1 MHKSL
6 LSSLL
11 ILFVLISTLTAQRR
25 IITNGGV
32 KYLSNQIIIMLDE
45 NSSGKHLNKLQR
57 TTDLRQALDE
67 YGIGEMT
74 KRFDLPEDENNTS
87 AKKLNKIYTLSFDT
101 AEDPVQLSRKVA
113 NLPGV
118 EWAEPCYVREAF
130 YTPSDTLSTEAIQW
144 GLYKIQAQQAWDLDK
159 GNPDVVIAIVDTGI
173 YWDHPDL
180 RENIWQNLGED
191 ADGDG
196 RTMEFVN
203 DAWVMDPGDINYED
217 DDGNGYADDL
227 LGWDFQGWNG
237 EPDNDPVEDT
247 PTHGTHVAGIASAVT
262 DNVYGIA
269 SIGFN
274 CSLMAVKTSQYEVG
288 SGYIINGHEGIV
300 YAAANGAKAINCS
313 WGGPGYSMAE
323 KAAVDYALS
332 KGALV
337 VSSAGNTSN
346 QLKNYPASYDGVLAV
361 GRTNQ
366 YDRIDASCYGTTV
379 DVMAPG
385 TTILSTWCSIIQ
397 GDRTSSFSLKS
408 GTSMASPLVAG
419 LAGLVF
425 SHFPGYSP
433 EQVLEQIRVNCEDIY
448 SINSATVY
456 QYKLGKGRVNA
467 YNALNNTNSVAV
479 RASDVQFIEVGASN
493 GRLESGE
500 TVIVRVNF
508 VNYLSANSG
517 VTVTMV
523 TDNTNVTI
531 TNPSFTTGAMNIM
544 SSVSNAGNEFRFTIN
559 NNAPF
564 DETIDFRLDYSGGT
578 YQDFQWLT
586 VDINSTY
593 STVATGNLATTITSN
608 GSIGFNDYPD
618 NTQGNGLIFLR
629 GANILWE
636 GAFMYGTSAT
646 SVMDAARINNNDKSS
661 DFKLITPVQVVPGTF
676 ADEESYSF
684 FNDDGA
690 GAGKLGIETEL
701 RTYSFGPAPDNNY
714 IIFRY
719 ILKNKSGADISGLH
733 AGMFFDLDLDETDWD
748 GDIVNY
754 DQTDNFGYMYDQNG
768 YPTDIYVGASL
779 LSSTDYGFYGI
790 RSDGNDS
797 NVNLSTSF
805 TKAAKWYTMTHGTS
819 HSSVLSAQDV
829 AFVVSGGPY
838 SIPNNESINVAF
850 VVAAGSDLDDLRASI
865 QQSRTKW
872 NGVSTDVDD
881 YELTLPDEFSLSQ
894 NYPNPFNPSTTI
906 NYNIP
911 NLAVG
916 TSHDLFVKLKIYD
929 ILGRVV
935 TTLVNETQPAG
946 TYNVAFNAG
955 NLPAGKAG
963 LPSGIYFYQL
973 QAGAF
978 TQTRKMIF
986 LK

>member
-1 MHKSL
+1 MYKSL

-11 ILFVLISTLTAQRR
+11 ILFVLINSSSAQQR
-25 IITNGGV
+25 IITDGGV
-32 KYLSNQIIIMLDE
+32 KYLSNQIIIKLDE
-45 NSSGKHLNKLQR
+45 NTSTKRLNKLQR

-67 YGIGEMT
+67 YGIGEMK
-74 KRFDLPEDENNTS
+74 KRFNLPEDDNNTS
-87 AKKLNKIYTLSFDT
+87 ALRLNKIYSLSFDT
-101 AEDPVQLSRKVA
+101 AEDPVRLSRKVA

-130 YTPSDTLSTEAIQW
+130 YTPSDTLLTEDIQW

-159 GNPDVVIAIVDTGI
+159 GNPDVVIGIVDTGI
-173 YWDHPDL
+173 YWDNLDL

-196 RTMEFVN
+196 HTMELVN
-203 DAWVMDPGDINYED
+203 EVWVMDPGDINNED
-217 DDGNGYADDL
+217 DDGNGYPDDL
-227 LGWDFQGWNG
+227 LGWDFQGLSG
-237 EPDNDPVEDT
+237 EPDNDPMEDT

-262 DNVYGIA
+262 DNVYGMA

-274 CSLMAVKTSQYEVG
+274 CSLMAVKTSQYDVG

-300 YAAANGAKAINCS
+300 YAAANGAKVINCS
-313 WGGPGYSMAE
+313 WGGPGFSMAE

-332 KGALV
+332 QGALV
-337 VSSAGNTSN
+337 VSSAGNDSN
-346 QLKNYPASYDGVLAV
+346 QLKNYPASYDGVLSV
-361 GRTNQ
+361 GRTNRD
-366 YDRIDASCYGTTV
+366 DRIDASSYGTTV

-385 TTILSTWCSIIQ
+385 TSILSTWQSNAF
-397 GDRTSSFSLKS
+397 SFKS
-408 GTSMASPLVAG
+408 GSSMASPLVAG

-425 SHFPGYSP
+425 NHFPGYSP

-467 YNALNNTNSVAV
+467 YNTLNNTNSVAV
-479 RASDVQFIEVGASN
+479 RATDVQFIEVGASD

-508 VNYLSANSG
+508 VNYLSANNG

-523 TDNTNVTI
+523 TDNANVNI
-531 TNPSFTTGAMNIM
+531 TNSTFNTGTMNIM
-544 SSVSNAGNEFRFTIN
+544 STVSNAGNEFRFTIN

-578 YQDFQWLT
+578 YEDFQWLT

-593 STVATGNLATTITSN
+593 STVATGNLATTITST

-618 NTQGNGLIFLR
+618 NSQGNGLIFLR
-629 GANILWE
+629 GTNVLWE

-646 SVMDAARINNNDKSS
+646 TVMDAARINNNYKST
-661 DFKLITPVQVVPGTF
+661 DFELINPMMVVPGTF

-690 GAGKLGIETEL
+690 GVDKLGIETEL
-701 RTYSFGPAPDNNY
+701 RTYSFGSAPDNNY

-719 ILKNKSGADISGLH
+719 ILKNKSGAEISGLH
-733 AGMFFDLDLDETDWD
+733 AGMFFDIDLDETDWE
-748 GDIVNY
+748 GDIVDY
-754 DQTDNFGYMYDQNG
+754 DQADNFGYMYDEG
-768 YPTDIYVGASL
+768 GFPTDIYVGASL

-805 TKAAKWYTMTHGTS
+805 TEAAKWYTMTHGTS

-838 SIPNNESINVAF
+838 SIPNNGSINVAF
-850 VVAAGSDLDDLRASI
+850 VVVAGSDLDDLRSSI

-872 NGVSTDVDD
+872 GLVPTDVDD
-881 YELTLPDEFSLSQ
+881 NEPTLPDEFSLSQ
-894 NYPNPFNPSTTI
+894 NYPNPFNPSTAIQYTI
-906 NYNIP
+906 PAGDALSSAEALVTLI
-911 NLAVG
+911 
-916 TSHDLFVKLKIYD
+916 IYD
-929 ILGRVV
+929 ILGRQIA
-935 TTLVNETQPAG
+935 TLVNKEQSPG
-946 TYNVAFNAG
+946 TYNVTFDASY
-955 NLPAGKAG
+955 

-973 QAGAF
+973 QAGSF
-978 TQTRKMIF
+978 TQTRKMIL